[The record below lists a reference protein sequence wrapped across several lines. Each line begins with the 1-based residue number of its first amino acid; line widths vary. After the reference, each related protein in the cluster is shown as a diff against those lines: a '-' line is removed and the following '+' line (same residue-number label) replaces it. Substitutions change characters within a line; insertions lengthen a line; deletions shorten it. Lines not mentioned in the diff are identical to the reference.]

1 MKGQNNSTPTME
13 DIEALASALKN
24 LQQQEKDGDE
34 KDINITKQPAQVS
47 AVAGLGIYHVA

>member
-24 LQQQEKDGDE
+24 LQQEKDGDE